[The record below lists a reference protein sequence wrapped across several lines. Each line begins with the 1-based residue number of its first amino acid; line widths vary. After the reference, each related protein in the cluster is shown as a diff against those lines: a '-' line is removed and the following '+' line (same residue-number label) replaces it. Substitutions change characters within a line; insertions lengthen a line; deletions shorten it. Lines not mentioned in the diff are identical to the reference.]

1 MLESQR
7 FVPAL
12 HNLKVHTAPLSRS
25 RWVRHWSSAKCRLH
39 CANRAAEDACGILF
53 QYTQLRLGKLKCTLY
68 YNTHFCCA
76 VIWYFQQIHAEY
88 CFSSASP
95 HLPGCGTSRL
105 FLQSKIGRELL
116 QGKNSFAQMSLSSR
130 DEDDQDGGLYQPQK
144 THRHTSA
151 VRWTIIQIVPVKSLL
166 QSPLSGLR
174 LLQVQIADAGDRE
187 TIAKTDVWSETT
199 ENSTKFSYTQ
209 WCTGCRIGENKIIF

>member
-1 MLESQR
+1 MRVGYCSNTHSYVWESSNAHCITTLV
-7 FVPAL
+7 FAVL
-12 HNLKVHTAPLSRS
+12 SFDTSSRS
-25 RWVRHWSSAKCRLH
+25 MLNIASVLQVPIC
-39 CANRAAEDACGILF
+39 
-53 QYTQLRLGKLKCTLY
+53 Q
-68 YNTHFCCA
+68 A
-76 VIWYFQQIHAEY
+76 VVQ
-88 CFSSASP
+88 
-95 HLPGCGTSRL
+95 SRL

-130 DEDDQDGGLYQPQK
+130 NEDDQDGGLYQPQK

-187 TIAKTDVWSETT
+187 TIAKTDV
-199 ENSTKFSYTQ
+199 
-209 WCTGCRIGENKIIF
+209 